1 MSAHTLT
8 MGRTR
13 RDTAGFTL
21 IELMVTVALMAILLA
36 AAAPS
41 FRDLLA
47 AQRVRAT
54 AFSMV
59 SDLVLAR
66 SEAVKRGASVTL
78 TPASDGWQAGWR
90 VTVNAGAE
98 ILSQQNPAGTG
109 VSFSSGT
116 PASVVFD
123 RNGRVSTTN
132 TVRFE
137 ITGVGARK
145 RCISLDPSGRPKSA
159 NVACPT

>member
-1 MSAHTLT
+1 MATSAPPPTL
-8 MGRTR
+8 RTHG
-13 RDTAGFTL
+13 GFTL
-21 IELMVTVALMAILLA
+21 IELMVTVALMAVLLA
-36 AAAPS
+36 LAVPS

-78 TPASDGWQAGWR
+78 TPAAAGWQAGWQ
-90 VTVNAGAE
+90 VTVNAGAD
-98 ILSQQNPAGTG
+98 ILSQQNTAGSG
-109 VSFSSGT
+109 VSFSSAPG
-116 PASVVFD
+116 SVVFD
-123 RNGRVSTTN
+123 RNGRIGVASI
-132 TVRFE
+132 VRFE
-137 ITGVGARK
+137 ITDASAGK

-159 NVACPT
+159 KVACPA